1 MNKSLQ
7 QDEDV
12 IRRDDQDKEDVTTK
26 DQDDLSD
33 KTSDEVKCLYRP
45 QLSAGNAAMCVSL
58 PVRAGPAAGGGGG
71 WDQ

>member
-1 MNKSLQ
+1 MEINCLEYPSSLQSLWINCCQ

-12 IRRDDQDKEDVTTK
+12 IRRDDQDMEDVTTK

-45 QLSAGNAAMCVSL
+45 ALS
-58 PVRAGPAAGGGGG
+58 
-71 WDQ
+71 W